1 MTNTGSA
8 QNCQA
13 KGNQAKPNATWENI
27 KVATPEQPMKSVFH
41 LGWQRSSCLLRAFP
55 KPEETLSFHPQS
67 LRHISVISPE
77 FVSPYRKCYH
87 GFFLIISWA
96 ASLKD
101 MHLDSRRCWQ
111 TVLSFPPNRA
121 ELVCLSRGACASA
134 STWMVYVFTPPNHP
148 KEVRSLFHKGSVG
161 TSRGKGH
168 GSVDTSLWS
177 VLTA

>member
-41 LGWQRSSCLLRAFP
+41 LGWQRSSCLLPAFP
-55 KPEETLSFHPQS
+55 KPEETLSFHPQT
-67 LRHISVISPE
+67 LRHISVISPV

-87 GFFLIISWA
+87 GFFLSFLGLLPSKTCISILEGVGKLCCPSHPTEPNWYA
-96 ASLKD
+96 YPGE
-101 MHLDSRRCWQ
+101 HVPQ
-111 TVLSFPPNRA
+111 HPPGW
-121 ELVCLSRGACASA
+121 CMCSP
-134 STWMVYVFTPPNHP
+134 PPNHP